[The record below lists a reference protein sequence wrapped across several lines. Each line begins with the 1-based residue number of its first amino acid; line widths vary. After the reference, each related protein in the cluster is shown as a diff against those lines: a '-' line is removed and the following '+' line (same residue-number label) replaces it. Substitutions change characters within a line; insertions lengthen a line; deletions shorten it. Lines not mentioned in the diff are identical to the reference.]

1 MPIMLRI
8 IQFYGEISGCE
19 VISEE
24 SGVGVVGPQDAQ
36 GLGQVLLVQVDGLV
50 EPARSPVGVGEVV
63 ARGEGV
69 GVVES

>member
-24 SGVGVVGPQDAQ
+24 SGVGVVG
-36 GLGQVLLVQVDGLV
+36 
-50 EPARSPVGVGEVV
+50 S
-63 ARGEGV
+63 
-69 GVVES
+69 